1 MGERGPGGLQRPPV
15 GEREPGG
22 LQRPPCGRTG
32 SRGPAEAALWA
43 NRKQG
48 ACRGRPV
55 GEQEAGGLLHTVF
68 VPASGIELVVQA
80 LKWHRLW
87 LGVRN
92 EEDEEEESI
101 DF

>member
-1 MGERGPGGLQRPPV
+1 M
-15 GEREPGG
+15 
-22 LQRPPCGRTG
+22 
-32 SRGPAEAALWA
+32 
-43 NRKQG
+43 
-48 ACRGRPV
+48 